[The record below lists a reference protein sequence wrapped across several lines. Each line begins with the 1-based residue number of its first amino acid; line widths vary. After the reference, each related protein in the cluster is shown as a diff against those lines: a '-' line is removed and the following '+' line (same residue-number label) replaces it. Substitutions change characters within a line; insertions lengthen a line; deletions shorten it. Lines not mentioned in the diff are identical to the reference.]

1 MASKKETKA
10 DKALATGTS
19 AAASKSAAKAS
30 AAAKAPAVK
39 APAAKAPAAKAPKA
53 GKTKRDK
60 VVLAYSGGL
69 DTTVIIPWLKENYD
83 YDVIAVCI
91 DVGQGDDWKTIK
103 KRALDTGASEC
114 YVVDARE
121 EYITDFVYPALK
133 ANAIYED
140 KYLLGTSTARPL
152 IAKILVEYARQCGA
166 VAISHGA
173 TGKGNDQIRFELT
186 IKAFAPD
193 LKIIAAWR
201 DDKWDMDSR
210 EAEIKFLEDRG
221 IPVPMKK
228 DQSYSRDENIWH
240 LSHEGLELEETENEP
255 NWKHMLQL
263 TTVPE
268 EAPESGEYV
277 RVDFERGIPVSV
289 NGKKMKPLAL
299 MQELNKIGGRNGV
312 GLIDIVENRVVGM
325 KSRGVY
331 ETPGGSILYAAHE
344 MLDHLCLDRDTYFF
358 KQQVSLKMSELIY
371 NGRWY
376 TTLMESL
383 MAFMDK
389 TQEHCTGWV
398 KLKLYKGSIRGAGS
412 HSPYS
417 LYNAN
422 IASFT
427 TGDLYNHKDADGFIT
442 LFGLPLKVRAMM
454 EQTIGEGQ
462 AVMKKGKKRPTE

>member
-1 MASKKETKA
+1 MSKE
-10 DKALATGTS
+10 
-19 AAASKSAAKAS
+19 
-30 AAAKAPAVK
+30 
-39 APAAKAPAAKAPKA
+39 
-53 GKTKRDK
+53 K

-69 DTTVIIPWLKENYD
+69 DTTVIIPWLKENFD

-91 DVGQGDDWKTIK
+91 DVGQGDNWDVIK
-103 KRALDTGASEC
+103 KRALTTGASEC

-121 EYITDFVYPALK
+121 EYITEYIWPALK

-140 KYLLGTSTARPL
+140 RYLLGTSTARPL
-152 IAKILVEYARQCGA
+152 IGKILVEYARQCGA
-166 VAISHGA
+166 TSICHGA
-173 TGKGNDQIRFELT
+173 TGKGNDQIRFELA

-193 LKIIAAWR
+193 LKVIAAWR
-201 DDKWDMDSR
+201 HPKWDMPSR
-210 EAEIKFLEDRG
+210 EAEIAFLEKRG

-255 NWKHMLQL
+255 NYKHMLQL

-268 EAPESGEYV
+268 EAPDEGEYIELE
-277 RVDFERGIPVSV
+277 FEKGIPVSV
-289 NGKKMKPLAL
+289 NGKKMGAL
-299 MQELNKIGGRNGV
+299 ELMKEVNKIGGRNGV

-331 ETPGGSILYAAHE
+331 ETPGGAILYFAHE
-344 MLDHLCLDRDTYFF
+344 QLDHLCLDRDTYFY

-371 NGRWY
+371 NGRWF

-389 TQEHCTGWV
+389 AEENVTGWV

-412 HSPYS
+412 SSPYS
-417 LYNAN
+417 LYNEN

-427 TGDLYNHKDADGFIT
+427 TGDLYNHHDAEGFIT

-454 EQTIGEGQ
+454 EQNAGKGQ
-462 AVMKKGKKRPTE
+462 AVIDSSKLKKRLTE

>member
-1 MASKKETKA
+1 MSKK
-10 DKALATGTS
+10 
-19 AAASKSAAKAS
+19 
-30 AAAKAPAVK
+30 
-39 APAAKAPAAKAPKA
+39 
-53 GKTKRDK
+53 K
-60 VVLAYSGGL
+60 VILAYSGGL

-91 DVGQGDDWKTIK
+91 DVGQGDDWKVIK
-103 KRALDTGASEC
+103 ARAMDTGATSC

-121 EYITDFVYPALK
+121 EYITDFIWPALK
-133 ANAIYED
+133 ANAVYED
-140 KYLLGTSTARPL
+140 RYLLGTSTARPL
-152 IAKILVEYARQCGA
+152 IAKVLVEYARQEGA
-166 VAISHGA
+166 TAICHGA

-193 LKIIAAWR
+193 LEIIAPWR
-201 DDKWDMDSR
+201 IWDIKSR
-210 EAEIKFLEDRG
+210 EEEIEYLEKRN

-228 DQSYSRDENIWH
+228 NQSYSRDENIWH
-240 LSHEGLELEETENEP
+240 LSHEGLELEDPENEP

-277 RVDFERGIPVSV
+277 ELEFEKGIPVSV
-289 NGKKMKPLAL
+289 NGKRLAPLPL
-299 MQELNKIGGRNGV
+299 LQELNKIGGRNGV

-331 ETPGGSILYAAHE
+331 ETPGGAILYFAHE
-344 MLDHLCLDRDTYFF
+344 QLDHLCLDRDTYSF

-376 TTLMESL
+376 TTLADSIK
-383 MAFMDK
+383 AFMDK
-389 TQEHCTGWV
+389 TEETVTGWV

-412 HSPYS
+412 KSPYS

-427 TGDLYNHKDADGFIT
+427 TGDLYDHHDAEGFIS
-442 LFGLPLKVRAMM
+442 LFGLPLKVRALM
-454 EQTIGEGQ
+454 EQAAGKGQ
-462 AVMKKGKKRPTE
+462 AVDGQKFRKRAVE